1 MTDPRSGAC
10 ALHTPGARRI
20 IAGAI
25 AAIMA
30 TSNLAGC
37 AQLAQTEA
45 RVKQVHEAATALR
58 DQAVA
63 NASSATVSRTSRPRL
78 AGQEI
83 TLRAQNALPDL
94 FARRVS
100 YSTQGAQSLSDV
112 LDGISTVAGVSIRA
126 NEISSQVAAADA
138 AAQSSGSGLPSK
150 LQIEFN
156 GTLRGLLDE
165 LANRN
170 DASWRY
176 IAKSHSVEFFKY
188 ETRTL
193 SVHLP
198 AGAKSITAS
207 INLAGVSGST
217 GAAGPAGQVS
227 VSQNLTV
234 DPWVSIMSGVQSILG
249 EVKTG
254 TAPAS
259 TSAGTSGQLPTAV
272 GDMGRA
278 SANPAFG
285 IITVTARPVAVERIA
300 SYINSINQRF
310 AQNVMIDI
318 KIYNVQLDNQASL
331 GFSLDLLYQK
341 LNKYGVSVV
350 GAAPQQAGTGTPGQ
364 VTLESLGG
372 RWNGS
377 QVMAQAL
384 SQFGNVSL
392 QTQGQVLA
400 INGQPS
406 PIQVANEVNYLA
418 SSATTTA
425 ANVGTTSTLTPGT
438 KVVGFTANFLPLI
451 LGDNRILLQYQ
462 MQISALTA
470 LTQVSS
476 GTSSIQ
482 TPQISSQSLQQQAF
496 VRDGQAIV
504 LFGFDQSRDTANTA
518 AGIGSGSLAS
528 RSERSMVVIVMQVN
542 GGAKDV

>member
-1 MTDPRSGAC
+1 MIEPQHTATLATARS
-10 ALHTPGARRI
+10 ARRL
-20 IAGAI
+20 I
-25 AAIMA
+25 AATVA
-30 TSNLAGC
+30 AAVGVTSLGGC
-37 AQLAQTEA
+37 AQLAQTKA
-45 RVKQVHEAATALR
+45 RVQQVQETATALR
-58 DQAVA
+58 DQSVA
-63 NASSATVSRTSRPRL
+63 NSTSATVSRTQRPRL
-78 AGQEI
+78 AGQII
-83 TLRAQNALPDL
+83 TLRAENALPDL
-94 FARRVS
+94 FSRRVA
-100 YSTQGAQSLSDV
+100 YSTQGAQSLADT
-112 LDGISTVAGVSIRA
+112 LDGISTMAGVAVQA
-126 NEISSQVAAADA
+126 NEIAGQQGNPQDGGA
-138 AAQSSGSGLPSK
+138 GLTGK
-150 LQIEFN
+150 IQIDFN

-170 DASWRY
+170 NASWRY
-176 IAKSHSVEFFKY
+176 IAKTHRVEFFRY

-198 AGAKSITAS
+198 AGAKSIAAS
-207 INLAGVSGST
+207 INLQGVSGST
-217 GAAGPAGQVS
+217 GGAGAGSAGTVS
-227 VSQNLTV
+227 VSQNLTL
-234 DPWVSIMSGVQSILG
+234 DPWGSIMSGVQSILG
-249 EVKTG
+249 SNGADSVAQLPG
-254 TAPAS
+254 
-259 TSAGTSGQLPTAV
+259 AGGQLPTAV
-272 GDMGRA
+272 GQLGRA

-318 KIYNVQLDNQASL
+318 KIFNVTLDDQASL

-341 LNKYGVSVV
+341 LNRAGVSVV
-350 GAAPQQAGTGTPGQ
+350 GAAPLQAGTGTPGQ
-364 VTLESLGG
+364 ITLESAGG
-372 RWNGS
+372 RWSGS

-504 LFGFDQSRDTANTA
+504 LFGFDQARDTANTA
-518 AGIGSGSLAS
+518 AGLGSAAIAS

>member
-1 MTDPRSGAC
+1 MIDSKNGMRQAQR
-10 ALHTPGARRI
+10 L
-20 IAGAI
+20 IAGGVAAAVAI
-25 AAIMA
+25 A
-30 TSNLAGC
+30 SLGGC
-37 AQLAQTEA
+37 AQLVQAEA
-45 RVKQVHEAATALR
+45 KVKRVQDAVTDLR
-58 DQAVA
+58 DQNVA
-63 NASSATVSRTSRPRL
+63 NSASASVSRTSRPRL

-83 TLRAQNALPDL
+83 TLRAQNDLPEV
-94 FARRVS
+94 FNRRVS
-100 YSTQGAQSLSDV
+100 YATQGAQSLADV
-112 LDGISTVAGVSIRA
+112 LDGIASICGMSMQA
-126 NEISSQVAAADA
+126 NEISRGQGGNQVGGGGL
-138 AAQSSGSGLPSK
+138 SGKVQLDFHGS
-150 LQIEFN
+150 
-156 GTLRGLLDE
+156 LRGLLDE

-176 IAKSHSVEFFKY
+176 VAKSNSVEFFRF

-198 AGAKSITAS
+198 GGAKTVAAS
-207 INLAGVSGST
+207 INLSGVSG
-217 GAAGPAGQVS
+217 GNGGAGPAGNVS
-227 VSQNLTV
+227 VGQNLTV
-234 DPWVSIMSGVQSILG
+234 DPWASIMSGVQSILG
-249 EVKTG
+249 NSPNGPGPSAASGG
-254 TAPAS
+254 TVA
-259 TSAGTSGQLPTAV
+259 TAV
-272 GDMGRA
+272 GEMGRA

-300 SYINSINQRF
+300 SYIDSINQRF
-310 AQNVMIDI
+310 GQNVMIDI
-318 KIYNVQLDNQASL
+318 KIYNVSLDNQASA
-331 GFSLDLLYQK
+331 GFSLELLYQR

-350 GAAPQQAGTGTPGQ
+350 GASPQQAGTGTPGQ
-364 VTLESLGG
+364 ITLQS
-372 RWNGS
+372 GS
-377 QVMAQAL
+377 GPWSGSTIMAQAL

-518 AGIGSGSLAS
+518 AGLGGSSLAS
-528 RSERSMVVIVMQVN
+528 RSERSMMVIVMQVN
-542 GGAKDV
+542 GGSKNV